1 MLSTTVRR
9 IEVTLLLLLSRSLSN
24 AANIVVKVL
33 LLDALSV
40 IISKNLF
47 LILNRFKISNK
58 VFASREPVCY
68 SKSLSI
74 VKRTFSYF

>member
-40 IISKNLF
+40 IILKNLF

-58 VFASREPVCY
+58 VSTKENM
-68 SKSLSI
+68 I
-74 VKRTFSYF
+74 